1 VSLAKKP
8 STALSQD
15 TEVGV
20 KWNVQRG
27 CRTSHLRG
35 ITAQTPQGALKV
47 PRAFGVLVGHLPSA
61 ILSLPAFVSRS
72 PPDSSGMYP
81 SWRDQSV
88 FVFGWIVRCIKPFAQ
103 SRNETNSRG
112 SMAKTNRGSF
122 SKYAPPALPFKPVI
136 LPQSN

>member
-72 PPDSSGMYP
+72 PPDNSCMYP
-81 SWRDQSV
+81 SWISRSLCLFNPDRKDPRWGQRKLKRDQ
-88 FVFGWIVRCIKPFAQ
+88 
-103 SRNETNSRG
+103 
-112 SMAKTNRGSF
+112 
-122 SKYAPPALPFKPVI
+122 
-136 LPQSN
+136 